1 MQPNE
6 QWLSDWYIDIAPSRE
21 KKAAGELL
29 EIFTAF
35 WEVQGLNEKSKST
48 KNRYS
53 GGLQALGGYLVEKAA
68 SAKYR
73 STPARELIL
82 KHITDFEG
90 PLIHQDNEAWQNE
103 IDMVC
108 RKLYKYLTVKS

>member
-6 QWLSDWYIDIAPSRE
+6 QWLSDWYIDIAPARE
-21 KKAAGELL
+21 KKVAGELL

-35 WEVQGLNEKSKST
+35 WERQGLNGKSKST

-53 GGLQALGGYLVEKAA
+53 AGLQALGSYLVEKAV

-73 STPARELIL
+73 SSPARELIL
-82 KHITDFEG
+82 AYITDFEG
-90 PLIHQDNEAWQNE
+90 PLIHHDNEVWQNE

-108 RKLYKYLTVKS
+108 RKLYKFLTAKG